1 MHLTD
6 LPRRFP
12 SLEHLSTFLGLAPAW
27 HLFTCD
33 DDDCAHGMC
42 SWELPE
48 LEDED
53 VAA

>member
-6 LPRRFP
+6 LPHRFP
-12 SLEHLSTFLGLAPAW
+12 GLERLSTVLGLAPAW

-42 SWELPE
+42 GWEMLE
-48 LEDED
+48 LEAED
-53 VAA
+53 GAA